1 MVIVV
6 LDGSSLERLTM
17 CGIIGV
23 VSQNDVVPTLLEA
36 LKRLEYRGYD
46 SSGIATIDEGVL
58 TRRRAIGKL
67 EELSKLIE
75 REPIVGNIGIGH
87 TRWATHGAPTQEN
100 AHPHNVENVSIV
112 HNGIVE
118 NFSQLRSELETGGS
132 RFYSETDTE
141 VIAHLVV
148 DALKS
153 GLSYEEALKHTLSKL
168 EGAFALCFLFEGEE
182 DLMAFARKGSPLVIG
197 YDKNKFFVGSDAYT
211 VATMTKK
218 ITYLKEG
225 DWGIIKSNHVSI
237 FNYDGEKVDRP
248 IDVLE
253 LNEDYV
259 GKDGFSHFMLKEIH
273 EQPTVVGQSLK
284 EYFKEKMENF
294 DIDLPNG
301 LLQEPTPARIIMV
314 GCGTAYYACAIAK
327 YWIEK
332 LAKLSVEVDVASEF
346 RYRDS
351 PVSRTDL
358 VIFVSQSGETAD
370 TLASLRSVK
379 GKAWRIVSI
388 VNVMESS
395 IARESEFVMPIRA
408 GIEIGV
414 ASTKAFTCQLTV
426 LGVFCLKLAKTL
438 GAINKSEERKHGEF
452 LLNMPRLIGDVLK
465 KEDEIK
471 KIAKVLT
478 KAKDVLYMGR
488 GPLFPLAMEGA
499 LKLKEVSYIHAEGY
513 ASGELKHGPIALID
527 KKIPIICFCP
537 SDDLYSKNIS
547 NIQEVMA
554 RGGRILLITDNQ
566 GEKNAPDQVW
576 KKIIMPDL
584 DSIFLPIL
592 YAIPAQLLAYYT
604 AVQKGTDVDQPRN
617 LAKSVTVE

>member
-1 MVIVV
+1 
-6 LDGSSLERLTM
+6 M

-301 LLQEPTPARIIMV
+301 LLQEQAPTRIIMV

-332 LAKLSVEVDVASEF
+332 LIKSFVRRKDLNQSQHLTITIQQ
-346 RYRDS
+346 
-351 PVSRTDL
+351 SR
-358 VIFVSQSGETAD
+358 
-370 TLASLRSVK
+370 
-379 GKAWRIVSI
+379 
-388 VNVMESS
+388 
-395 IARESEFVMPIRA
+395 
-408 GIEIGV
+408 
-414 ASTKAFTCQLTV
+414 
-426 LGVFCLKLAKTL
+426 
-438 GAINKSEERKHGEF
+438 
-452 LLNMPRLIGDVLK
+452 
-465 KEDEIK
+465 IK
-471 KIAKVLT
+471 KRMKFLWVVINLQMPNQLQMNLSFQV
-478 KAKDVLYMGR
+478 
-488 GPLFPLAMEGA
+488 
-499 LKLKEVSYIHAEGY
+499 GY
-513 ASGELKHGPIALID
+513 LEKQ
-527 KKIPIICFCP
+527 K
-537 SDDLYSKNIS
+537 
-547 NIQEVMA
+547 
-554 RGGRILLITDNQ
+554 RILIILPM
-566 GEKNAPDQVW
+566 NA
-576 KKIIMPDL
+576 MP
-584 DSIFLPIL
+584 L
-592 YAIPAQLLAYYT
+592 YPLLRWYLLYQNT
-604 AVQKGTDVDQPRN
+604 
-617 LAKSVTVE
+617 L